1 MITVTEAIS
10 FEWQMNLD
18 MGSLDWR
25 YIGDQNQ
32 RIVACLTILNYAVL
46 NIMRIQA

>member
-1 MITVTEAIS
+1 MIAATEAMS

-18 MGSLDWR
+18 MGSLNWR

-32 RIVACLTILNYAVL
+32 RIAACLTILKHAVL
-46 NIMRIQA
+46 NMMRIQA